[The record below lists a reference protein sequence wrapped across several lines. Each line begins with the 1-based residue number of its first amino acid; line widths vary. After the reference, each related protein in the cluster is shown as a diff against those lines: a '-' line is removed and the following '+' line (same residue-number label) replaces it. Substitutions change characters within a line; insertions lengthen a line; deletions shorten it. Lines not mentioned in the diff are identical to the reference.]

1 MNLFQLAAGVPP
13 SQVPYLT
20 AAGAGKAPYVETT
33 PTLAPTPAT
42 QSGRIYTPPAMINP
56 AEITDMQASQP
67 VQTSFPPAQTGFSQ
81 AQNSLPSI
89 PLISGPVPAAPTF
102 RVRPVYPTQ
111 PQAAT
116 LAYVNPPGMGM
127 DPTAPVDIVKPV
139 APPPMS
145 GFVRK

>member
-20 AAGAGKAPYVETT
+20 AAGAGKAPYVKTT
-33 PTLAPTPAT
+33 PTMAPPPST

-81 AQNSLPSI
+81 AQSSFPSI
-89 PLISGPVPAAPTF
+89 PLISGPVPAVPTS